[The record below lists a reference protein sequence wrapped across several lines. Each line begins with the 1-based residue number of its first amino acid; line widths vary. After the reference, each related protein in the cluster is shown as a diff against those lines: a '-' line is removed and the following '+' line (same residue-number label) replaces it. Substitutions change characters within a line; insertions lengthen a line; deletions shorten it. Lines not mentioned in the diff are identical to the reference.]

1 MVQTSHE
8 ILVDVALL
16 PSVSMK
22 ILFSRLLKNK
32 KRVVEVGVFN
42 VSN

>member
-22 ILFSRLLKNK
+22 ILFSHLLNTK
-32 KRVVEVGVFN
+32 KRFVEVGLFN